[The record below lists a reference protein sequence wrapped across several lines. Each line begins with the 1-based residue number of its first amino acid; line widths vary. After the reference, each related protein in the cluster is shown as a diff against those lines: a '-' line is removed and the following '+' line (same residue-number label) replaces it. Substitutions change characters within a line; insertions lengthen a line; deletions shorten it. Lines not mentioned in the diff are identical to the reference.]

1 MNFLFALWE
10 VMRVIGIL
18 MNPSALTIS
27 KREVLCI
34 RGLFSIKKIRYQ
46 NQ

>member
-1 MNFLFALWE
+1 MVRRRE
-10 VMRVIGIL
+10 VGISVEIPT
-18 MNPSALTIS
+18 PSLCEGNTIS

-34 RGLFSIKKIRYQ
+34 RGLFSIKKIRHQ